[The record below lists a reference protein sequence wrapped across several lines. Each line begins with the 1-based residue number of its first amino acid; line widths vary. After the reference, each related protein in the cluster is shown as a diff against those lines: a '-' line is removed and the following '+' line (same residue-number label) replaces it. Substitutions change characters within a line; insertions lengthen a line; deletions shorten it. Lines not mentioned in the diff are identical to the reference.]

1 MKYPHRNVYYYD
13 PKVIDLSKLR
23 EEAQDYA
30 TRGGWSKGPKMGTTI
45 HYHRA
50 SDECTMYKHEEI
62 EVNNVSD
69 VHPAGS

>member
-1 MKYPHRNVYYYD
+1 MKYPHRNVYYFD

-30 TRGGWSKGPKMGTTI
+30 TRGGWSKGPKMDTTI
-45 HYHRA
+45 HYHNVN
-50 SDECTMYKHEEI
+50 DECTMYKHEEI